1 MSEEENEGCM
11 VEVQGCVAFEKEA
24 LGKKS
29 FAMPRVQPYVGAKG
43 MRV

>member
-11 VEVQGCVAFEKEA
+11 VEVQECVAFEKEA

-29 FAMPRVQPYVGAKG
+29 FARPRLQPYVGAKG